1 MRRTSLAVL
10 GSFLLSLPVPA
21 ADTGPRLL
29 VLVAVDGLG
38 ADVLARAEP
47 ALTGGLK
54 RMLVEGRVYEG
65 AVVDHAVTISH
76 PGHVTLATGRHPAGH
91 GIVDAAF
98 YRGTEYTDAVLDP
111 GAQIV
116 GVAGAPGGSPRWIEA
131 PTLAEWA
138 QRADRGSRCVAVG
151 TGRWSSLLHAGHAR
165 CDVYWYGPGVGR
177 YVTSTAYASE
187 DAAWA
192 ARFNAEEMPAFLQ
205 SARSWELGVPVRWR
219 GLARRDASPF
229 EGDLVHVAFP
239 HRLADLVP
247 PGETLDEGAVR
258 GWFPGT
264 PFADEATLA
273 LALAGVRG
281 RDLGRRGSVDVLS
294 IVLSVV
300 DDTAHYY
307 GAGSLEQLDTL
318 LRLDRALGPFLQALD
333 REVGRG
339 AWVLALSADHGMMDV
354 PEARA
359 VAGRPGRRLPTE
371 EIQRLLAGAG
381 GGSPGELAARLRRHP
396 AIAEVTPVAE
406 LGKGTE
412 PFATLWRHSVRP
424 DRVPRFPLLDPD
436 QGTSAVG
443 AAGLLVRLKEG
454 TIPDFDRAVHGSPYL
469 YDRRVPLLFLGP
481 GVRPGRS
488 RAAART
494 VDVAPT
500 LARLG
505 GVPAPAELDGKA
517 LR

>member
-1 MRRTSLAVL
+1 MRRTVLA
-10 GSFLLSLPVPA
+10 FLLLAGGLARASDPKPK
-21 ADTGPRLL
+21 LL

-38 ADVLARAEP
+38 AEVLTRAEP
-47 ALTGGLK
+47 ALGGGLA
-54 RMLVEGRVYEG
+54 RLLREGRSFSS
-65 AVVDHAVTISH
+65 AVVDHAITISH

-98 YRGTEYTDAVLDP
+98 YRGKEYTDAVLDP
-111 GAQIV
+111 AAEIV
-116 GVAGAPGGSPRWIEA
+116 GVPGAPGGSPRWIEA

-138 QRADRGSRCVAVG
+138 QKADPASRCVAVG

-177 YVTSTAYASE
+177 YVTSTAYGKE
-187 DAAWA
+187 DADWA
-192 ARFNAEEMPAFLQ
+192 ARFNAKELPEFLEG
-205 SARSWELGVPVRWR
+205 SRTWETTVPVRFR
-219 GLARRDASPF
+219 GLARRDSSSF
-229 EGDLVHVAFP
+229 EGDLVHTAFP
-239 HRLADLVP
+239 HRLADLLP
-247 PGETLDEGAVR
+247 PGEKLDAEAVR

-264 PFADEATLA
+264 PSADEATLA

-281 RDLGRRGSVDVLS
+281 RRLGARGAVDVLS

-300 DDTAHYY
+300 DDSGHFY
-307 GAGSLEQLDTL
+307 GSGSLEQLDAL
-318 LRLDRALGPFLQALD
+318 LRIDRALGRFLDGL
-333 REVGRG
+333 EGTVGRG
-339 AWVLALSADHGMMDV
+339 RFAVALSADHGMMDV
-354 PEARA
+354 PEALA
-359 VAGRPGRRLPTE
+359 AAGRPGARLAAE
-371 EIQRLLAGAG
+371 EMGRLLAQAKGLP
-381 GGSPGELAARLRRHP
+381 PGELAVLLRRQP
-396 AIAEVTPVAE
+396 AIAEVTPVSE

-412 PFATLWRHSVRP
+412 PYATLWRHSVRA
-424 DRVPRFPLLDPD
+424 DRVPRFPLLDPED
-436 QGTSAVG
+436 GTSPVG

-469 YDRRVPLLFLGP
+469 YDRRVPLIVMGP

-488 RAAART
+488 RASART

-505 GVPAPAELDGKA
+505 GIPAPAEIDGKP